1 MMDLDT
7 FLTTLYVMIDDF
19 CQSEGFHEKHRP
31 GPQAS
36 LSCSEVVT
44 LAVFGQW
51 AQFPSERA
59 YYRYALSH
67 LRAAFPTLPDREQF
81 NRVPQHHRDVIVAF
95 SLFLVDQMEAQHC
108 LYEALDSS
116 GIPTRDAKRR
126 GTGWLAGQADIGW
139 SNRIG
144 WYEGFH
150 LLTSITPT
158 GVISGFGKALA
169 SCNDH
174 PLAET
179 FFAARAHPSPR
190 LKSVGAPARGASMW
204 LTKASQG
211 IACIVTGKP
220 LTVRRSSALP
230 INAAK
235 FAGPNLGDA
244 GWPGCAR
251 SLRPFMTSCSIPSGW
266 LGSAHIP
273 WTAFKRAWLRKSLC
287 ITFASGS
294 TCSWAASHWLSPI
307 CSTGKFVISIHTK
320 RLNVSTIGARVS

>member
-1 MMDLDT
+1 
-7 FLTTLYVMIDDF
+7 MIDDF
-19 CQSEGFHEKHRP
+19 CQSHGFDEKHHP
-31 GPQAS
+31 GPAAS

-59 YYRYALSH
+59 FYRYVLCH
-67 LRAAFPTLPDREQF
+67 LRPAFPTLPDREQF
-81 NRVPQHHRDVIVAF
+81 NRLQRQQREVIVAF
-95 SLFLVDQMEAQHC
+95 SVSLVDQMQAQRC

-158 GVISGFGKALA
+158 GVITGFGFAAA

-179 FFAARAHPSPR
+179 FFAVRHAPTPR
-190 LKSVGAPARGASMW
+190 LSSVGAPA
-204 LTKASQG
+204 QG
-211 IACIVTGKP
+211 VYVADKGFAGEQVHRFWYEHYDALVVSP
-220 LTVRRSSALP
+220 PHQRSTVRWSKAWRRWLAGLRQIIETTYDKLLNTFRLARERPHALDGFQARL
-230 INAAK
+230 AAK
-235 FAGPNLGDA
+235 VALHNFCIWLNGQLGREPLAFAELLD
-244 GWPGCAR
+244 W
-251 SLRPFMTSCSIPSGW
+251 
-266 LGSAHIP
+266 
-273 WTAFKRAWLRKSLC
+273 
-287 ITFASGS
+287 
-294 TCSWAASHWLSPI
+294 
-307 CSTGKFVISIHTK
+307 
-320 RLNVSTIGARVS
+320 